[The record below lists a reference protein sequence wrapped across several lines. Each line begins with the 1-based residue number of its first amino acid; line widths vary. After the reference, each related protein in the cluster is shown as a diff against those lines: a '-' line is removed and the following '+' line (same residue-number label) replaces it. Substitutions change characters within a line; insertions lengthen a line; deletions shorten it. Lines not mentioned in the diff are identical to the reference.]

1 MKALFNLVTLA
12 AIITVY
18 LVSISLYEQ
27 GNLFAAYS
35 LVLGSIVS
43 LIFWIQNVS
52 QELQQLKVTVKVPS
66 LKTLINFTTLPL
78 IGLVY
83 FFSVSLYVQG
93 NLVAAYSLVIGSLV
107 SLIFWIQAVSG
118 QLQKQRA

>member
-1 MKALFNLVTLA
+1 MKALFNIVSLA

-18 LVSISLYEQ
+18 LVSVSLYEQ

-43 LIFWIQNVS
+43 LIFWIQ
-52 QELQQLKVTVKVPS
+52 
-66 LKTLINFTTLPL
+66 
-78 IGLVY
+78 G
-83 FFSVSLYVQG
+83 
-93 NLVAAYSLVIGSLV
+93 
-107 SLIFWIQAVSG
+107 VSG

>member
-1 MKALFNLVTLA
+1 MKFLFNLVALV

-35 LVLGSIVS
+35 LILGSIIS

-52 QELQQLKVTVKVPS
+52 QQLENKKLSVKMPS
-66 LKTLINFTTLPL
+66 MSSLIRLMTLPAIVSIYIL
-78 IGLVY
+78 
-83 FFSVSLYVQG
+83 SVSLYVQG
-93 NLVAAYSLVIGSLV
+93 NLFASYSLVIGSLV
-107 SLIFWIQAVSG
+107 ALIFWIQNVSLL
-118 QLQKQRA
+118 LQKQRA